1 MNKTGHNR
9 VYQHKEKNFFE
20 KSAWKANKEIIGI
33 DEVGRGSLA
42 GPVVVCALILKSDS
56 FNKQIKDS
64 KLMTALD
71 RQKAYEWLCN
81 NSIFVITSISQ
92 KLIDKKNIYQATLF
106 GMNKACTLLFSKIK
120 FLKKISH
127 ILVDAMPLKLLRKD
141 SPTIEFFTKGETHS
155 VSIAAASI
163 VAKVTRDRLMK
174 KYESHFPSFSFGTH
188 KGYGTPAHKSE
199 IIENHFEIKQ
209 KISLIHRKTF
219 IKNICKTDEQKK
231 NLRSKDAIQ
240 QRCF

>member
-9 VYQHKEKNFFE
+9 VYQHEEKNFFE

-71 RQKAYEWLCN
+71 RQKAYEWLCL
-81 NSIFVITSISQ
+81 NSVFVTTSISP

-106 GMNKACTLLFSKIK
+106 GMNKSCISLFSKIK
-120 FLKKISH
+120 SIKNISR
-127 ILVDAMPLKLLRKD
+127 ILVDAMPLKLLNKN

-174 KYESHFPSFSFGTH
+174 KYESHFPSFSFGAH

-199 IIENHFEIKQ
+199 IIENNCEIKQ

-219 IKNICKTDEQKK
+219 IKNIVKK
-231 NLRSKDAIQ
+231 PVKSSTLG
-240 QRCF
+240 FL